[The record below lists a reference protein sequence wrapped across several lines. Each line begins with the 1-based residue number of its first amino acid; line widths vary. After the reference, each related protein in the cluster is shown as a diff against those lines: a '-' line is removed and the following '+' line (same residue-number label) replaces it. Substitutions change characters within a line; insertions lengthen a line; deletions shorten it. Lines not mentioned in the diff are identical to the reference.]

1 MCKGA
6 EHCPCLNRQSQA
18 PSHRLQPFPLS
29 SRCQELLLLQ
39 QSMSKAA
46 GTTAPKEVW
55 GRVLAQLPHMPC
67 HHRKTMD
74 HEKQECGLL
83 SGT

>member
-55 GRVLAQLPHMPC
+55 GHVLAQLPHMPC